1 MYKKLSFLF
10 YIENMRDRSIDIL
23 SIRGNVERG
32 SSSRE
37 GVTVPENQAWSSE
50 TPHEFFRVHLDVLL
64 INSNRANV

>member
-1 MYKKLSFLF
+1 MYKTIVFVLYRKYARS
-10 YIENMRDRSIDIL
+10 SIDIL

-37 GVTVPENQAWSSE
+37 GVTVPENRAWSSE